1 MRALLFLL
9 LSALAAPAQT
19 LPVIAPAGPPL
30 EAVTGVG
37 TDRQWQAVGR
47 IDTGPGF
54 CTGTLIAADLVLT
67 AAHCLFHPRP
77 ESACPSPGSVSTRG
91 CATVA
96 RSPFA
101 LSGAA

>member
-9 LSALAAPAQT
+9 FSALAAPAQT

-67 AAHCLFHPRP
+67 AAHCLFHPQTGERLP
-77 ESACPSPGSVSTRG
+77 ESGFSFNAGLRN
-91 CATVA
+91 
-96 RSPFA
+96 
-101 LSGAA
+101 

>member
-9 LSALAAPAQT
+9 FSALAAPAQT

-67 AAHCLFHPRP
+67 CLLYTSDAAD
-77 ESACPSPGSVSTRG
+77 E
-91 CATVA
+91 
-96 RSPFA
+96 
-101 LSGAA
+101 